1 MPDRLHLPNL
11 AEKTPNPTTYRSL
24 DPIHTHQ
31 SRCPVVLHGCNA
43 IFSHVL
49 YFFPPNTISPT
60 PWLPSPALFFSC
72 VCAFLKGN
80 VVFSLL
86 LWETNYRENFGVRID
101 KYIFVRALNILHF
114 FSRVCYH
121 PHRPPP
127 PRAPPKKS
135 RANHLNLGWILVR
148 LEREDA
154 CVRLVLAQ
162 CGRLC
167 RGTGILSLA
176 LLFYLAPPLLLP
188 LSMCK
193 LKLVI
198 SYHHHR
204 PDK

>member
-1 MPDRLHLPNL
+1 
-11 AEKTPNPTTYRSL
+11 
-24 DPIHTHQ
+24 
-31 SRCPVVLHGCNA
+31 
-43 IFSHVL
+43 
-49 YFFPPNTISPT
+49 
-60 PWLPSPALFFSC
+60 

-101 KYIFVRALNILHF
+101 KYIFVRRLNILHF

-121 PHRPPP
+121 PPL
-127 PRAPPKKS
+127 PPKKS
-135 RANHLNLGWILVR
+135 RANHLNLGWILVG

-176 LLFYLAPPLLLP
+176 LLFYLAPLLLL

>member
-1 MPDRLHLPNL
+1 
-11 AEKTPNPTTYRSL
+11 
-24 DPIHTHQ
+24 
-31 SRCPVVLHGCNA
+31 
-43 IFSHVL
+43 
-49 YFFPPNTISPT
+49 
-60 PWLPSPALFFSC
+60 

-101 KYIFVRALNILHF
+101 KYIFVRRLNILHF
-114 FSRVCYH
+114 FFSGVL
-121 PHRPPP
+121 PSPPP
-127 PRAPPKKS
+127 LPPKKS
-135 RANHLNLGWILVR
+135 RANHLNLGWILVG
-148 LEREDA
+148 LQREDA

-176 LLFYLAPPLLLP
+176 LLFYLAPLLLLL